1 MVYFGECCTTFS
13 LRPVFKFI
21 QAGVLCKWTAD
32 SQRLLLEHFDTIWDS
47 PSHIYHSALPF
58 LPSSSQLRECHN
70 VELSLQVKVVKGL
83 PTEWGMC
90 SRTVLLDEEL
100 QALSYLNNTIAVGYE
115 SHPYNIIILNA
126 ITGSQ
131 TAILSGH
138 TDWARSLMF
147 SSDGTSLVSGSFDTT
162 IKLWD
167 IQTGGV
173 VKTFFGHTNY
183 VLSVSISPDCTRIAS
198 GSSDY
203 TIRLWDVQ
211 TGECHCVIK
220 QKDCVYNISFSPTD
234 PQHLL
239 FQSCGEIW
247 QWDIDGHQIPP
258 TYDGSYTAF
267 SSDGTQFVLCNNAV
281 VTVRN
286 TDSRAIVAEFHN
298 TNSNTRCCCFSPG
311 GELVA
316 VAADHTAYVWDITG
330 PDPCL
335 VEAFIGHTDTITSL
349 AFSSPTSLISA
360 SEDKSV
366 KFWQIGAS
374 PTTLIETDSM
384 STPLTSASIRSII
397 LQSKDGITISSDL
410 DGVVRIW
417 DISTG
422 ICKTSFQTP
431 AKGSQYQDVQLF
443 DGRLIFVW
451 HADEKIH
458 IWDTEKG
465 ELLWSVDTPSG
476 GLDDLRISGDGTKV
490 FCLYYASIQAWSIW
504 KGEDVGLVRIGL
516 VGPQRTLTVDGSRV
530 WIHYPQSEYQGWDF
544 GTPDSSPIQLPSMP
558 PMLHL
563 SGSMVWDISQT
574 RIKDSV
580 TGKVVFQLSG
590 RFRKPTVVQCDG
602 HYLAA
607 GYDSG
612 EILIL
617 DFNHVFTQS

>member
-13 LRPVFKFI
+13 LRSVFTFI

-32 SQRLLLEHFDTIWDS
+32 SQRFLLEHFDTIWDS

-58 LPSSSQLRECHN
+58 LPSSSQLRECYN
-70 VELSLQVKVVKGL
+70 VEFSLQVKVVKGL

-90 SRTVLLDEEL
+90 SRTVVLDEEL
-100 QALSYLNNTIAVGYE
+100 EALSYLNNTIAVGSY
-115 SHPYNIIILNA
+115 SGDIIILNA

-131 TAILSGH
+131 TTILSGH
-138 TDWARSLMF
+138 TDSVTSLMF

-173 VKTFFGHTNY
+173 IKTFSGHTNY

-198 GSSDY
+198 GSEDY

-220 QKDCVYNISFSPTD
+220 QEFWGDNVSFSPTD
-234 PQHLL
+234 PQYLL
-239 FQSCGEIW
+239 SQSSSEIW
-247 QWDIDGHQIPP
+247 QWDIDGNKIPP
-258 TYDGSYTAF
+258 TYAGSYPAF

-286 TDSRAIVAEFHN
+286 TDSRAIVAEFHI
-298 TNSNTRCCCFSPG
+298 TNSVASCCCFSPDG
-311 GELVA
+311 KLVA
-316 VAADHTAYVWDITG
+316 VAAGHTAYVWGITG

-335 VEAFIGHTDTITSL
+335 VGTFIGHTREIISL
-349 AFSSPTSLISA
+349 AFSSPTSFISA
-360 SEDKSV
+360 SKDKSV
-366 KFWQIGAS
+366 KFWQIGDS
-374 PTTLIETDSM
+374 PTTLIETDPK
-384 STPLTSASIRSII
+384 STPLTSAPIKSIT
-397 LQSKDGITISSDL
+397 LQAKDGVTISRDL

-422 ICKTSFQTP
+422 ICKASFQTP
-431 AKGSQYQDVQLF
+431 AKDFHYHDARLV

-451 HADEKIH
+451 HANEKIYT
-458 IWDTEKG
+458 WDAEKG
-465 ELLWSVDTPSG
+465 ELLWSVDASRL
-476 GLDDLRISGDGTKV
+476 GLDDVRISGDGTKV
-490 FCLYYASIQAWSIW
+490 FCLRNVSIQAWSIW
-504 KGEDVGLVRIGL
+504 IGEDVGLVRIDY
-516 VGPQRTLTVDGSRV
+516 VGSRGPLTVDGSRV
-530 WIHYPQSEYQGWDF
+530 WIHDYRSQYQGWDF
-544 GTPDSSPIQLPSMP
+544 GTPDLSPIQLSSMP
-558 PMLHL
+558 PTLYV
-563 SGSMVWDISQT
+563 SGPMVWDISQS

-590 RFRKPTVVQCDG
+590 RFAKPTAVQCDG
-602 HYLAA
+602 CYLAA

-617 DFNHVFTQS
+617 DFNHVFLQP

>member
-1 MVYFGECCTTFS
+1 M
-13 LRPVFKFI
+13 PVFTFI

-32 SQRLLLEHFDTIWDS
+32 SQRFLLEHFNTICDS
-47 PSHIYHSALPF
+47 PSHIYRSALPF
-58 LPSSSQLRECHN
+58 LPSSSWLRERYN
-70 VELSLQVKVVKGL
+70 AELSLQAKVVKGL

-90 SRTVLLDEEL
+90 SRTALLDEEL
-100 QALSYLNNTIAVGYE
+100 GALSYLNNTIAVGSY
-115 SHPYNIIILNA
+115 SGDIIILNA

-138 TDWARSLMF
+138 TDCVRSLMF
-147 SSDGTSLVSGSFDTT
+147 SSDGTSLVSGSHDKT

-173 VKTFFGHTNY
+173 VKTFSGHTNF
-183 VLSVSISPDCTRIAS
+183 VVSVSISPDCTRIAS
-198 GSSDY
+198 GSSDA

-211 TGECHCVIK
+211 TGECHCVIG
-220 QKDCVYNISFSPTD
+220 QQGVVWNVSFSPTN

-239 FQSCGEIW
+239 SQSSNKIW

-258 TYDGSYTAF
+258 TYDGSDVAF
-267 SSDGTQFVLCNNAV
+267 SFDGTQFVLCNYAV

-286 TDSRAIVAEFHN
+286 TDSRAIVAEFQI
-298 TNSNTRCCCFSPG
+298 TNSKTCCCCFSPDG
-311 GELVA
+311 KLVA
-316 VAADHTAYVWDITG
+316 VANHHTAYVWDITG

-335 VEAFIGHTDTITSL
+335 VGTFIGHTRMIVSL

-360 SEDKSV
+360 SYDKSV

-374 PTTLIETDSM
+374 PTTLIETDPK
-384 STPLTSASIRSII
+384 STPLTSAPIKSTT
-397 LQSKDGITISSDL
+397 LQAKDGITISSDL
-410 DGVVRIW
+410 NGVVRIW

-431 AKGSQYQDVQLF
+431 AKDSKYRDSKYQDARLI

-465 ELLWSVDTPSG
+465 ELLQTVGATIAT
-476 GLDDLRISGDGTKV
+476 LDDLKISGDGTKI
-490 FCLYYASIQAWSIW
+490 FCLYWTSIEAWSIW
-504 KGEDVGLVRIGL
+504 SGQVVGLVETYR
-516 VGPQRTLTVDGSRV
+516 VSTQQTLIVDGSRV
-530 WIHYPQSEYQGWDF
+530 WIHCPQSECQGWDF
-544 GTPDSSPIQLPSMP
+544 GTPDSSPIQLPSMSLT
-558 PMLHL
+558 LHF
-563 SGSMVWDISQT
+563 SGPMVWDISQS

-580 TGKVVFQLSG
+580 TGKVVFQLPE
-590 RFRKPTVVQCDG
+590 RFAEPTAVRCDG
-602 HYLAA
+602 CYLAA
-607 GYDSG
+607 SYDSG

-617 DFNHVFTQS
+617 DFNHVFLQS

>member
-1 MVYFGECCTTFS
+1 MVYFGERFVTFS
-13 LRPVFKFI
+13 LRPVFTFI

-32 SQRLLLEHFDTIWDS
+32 SQHFLLEHFDTIWDS

-58 LPSSSQLRECHN
+58 LPSSSWLRECYN
-70 VELSLQVKVVKGL
+70 AELSLQVKVVKGL

-90 SRTVLLDEEL
+90 SRTVLLDEVL
-100 QALSYLNNTIAVGYE
+100 LVLSYLNNTVAVGSY
-115 SHPYNIIILNA
+115 PNDIIILNA

-138 TDWARSLMF
+138 IGWVKSLMF
-147 SSDGTSLVSGSFDTT
+147 SSDEKSLVSGGDDRT

-173 VKTFFGHTNY
+173 IKTFFGHTAW

-198 GSSDY
+198 GSMDT

-220 QKDCVYNISFSPTD
+220 QQDWVWNVSFSPTN

-239 FQSCGEIW
+239 SQSGDIIW

-258 TYDGSYTAF
+258 TYDGSYPAF

-286 TDSRAIVAEFHN
+286 SDSRAIVAEFQI
-298 TNSNTRCCCFSPG
+298 TNSKTCCCCFSPDG
-311 GELVA
+311 KLVA
-316 VAADHTAYVWDITG
+316 VAAGYTAYVWDITG

-335 VEAFIGHTDTITSL
+335 VGTFIDHTGNITSL
-349 AFSSPTSLISA
+349 IFSSPTSLISA
-360 SEDKSV
+360 SLDKSV
-366 KFWQIGAS
+366 KFWQIGDSA
-374 PTTLIETDSM
+374 TTMIETDPK
-384 STPLTSASIRSII
+384 STPLTSAPIKSIT
-397 LQSKDGITISSDL
+397 LQAKDGVTISRDL
-410 DGVVRIW
+410 DGVVRVW

-422 ICKTSFQTP
+422 ICKASFQTP
-431 AKGSQYQDVQLF
+431 AKDSYYYDAQLV

-458 IWDTEKG
+458 TWDTEKG
-465 ELLWSVDTPSG
+465 ELLWSVDAPML
-476 GLDDLRISGDGTKV
+476 GLEDIRISGDGTKV

-504 KGEDVGLVRIGL
+504 TGEDVGLVRIDW
-516 VGPQRTLTVDGSRV
+516 VRSRRTLTVDGSRV
-530 WIHYPQSEYQGWDF
+530 WIPYPQSEYQGWDF
-544 GTPDSSPIQLPSMP
+544 GTPDSSPTQLPSMP
-558 PMLHL
+558 PTLHL
-563 SGSMVWDISQT
+563 SGPMVWDICQS

-580 TGKVVFQLSG
+580 TGKVVFQLPE
-590 RFRKPTVVQCDG
+590 RFAKPTAIQCDG
-602 HYLAA
+602 CYLAA

-617 DFNHVFTQS
+617 DFNHVFLQS